1 MEIYADIVFAVN
13 MGMDTL
19 ILWTAGKIL
28 HKKTSGWRLL
38 MGGAVMAMMYCIAI
52 LAFRFHPAYHFL
64 LSVLMLVTGIFI
76 AFFPK
81 NIKDYAKLLAVSYVS
96 SFILGGLGLTLYY
109 NTGFMNILNADFGG
123 VFSVKLLLFSVVG
136 FYILIKLILIFFNR
150 LSVKRQVFL
159 PVRIYIN
166 EVNAELQALVDTGH
180 SLTDPLSKAP
190 VVIAELESI
199 KGFLP
204 DDLRDAFMRNAQS
217 DPGTLAEIHDS
228 AFMGRIRMIPFESI
242 GKQHGILVGFRSDK
256 VEIYTQQEILS
267 RDNVVIGIYNFKLSK
282 DGCYQG
288 LISPGLINPET

>member
-38 MGGAVMAMMYCIAI
+38 VGGAVMALMYCITI
-52 LAFRFHPAYHFL
+52 LVIRFHPVYHFL

-96 SFILGGLGLTLYY
+96 SFILGGLGLSLYY
-109 NTGFMNILNADFGG
+109 NTGFVSFLNADFGG

-190 VVIAELESI
+190 VVIAELESV

-204 DDLRDAFMRNAQS
+204 DDLRDAFQRNAES

-256 VEIYTQQEILS
+256 VEIYTQQQILS